1 MFCNK
6 RFGESDPL
14 LFRQVHQVV
23 DGRDATTRR
32 CAKAWFRS
40 NKFDTTALVPY
51 DCYTL
56 LVLIVFPL
64 DSLCMVD
71 FLLEC
76 PSEIRTKLMMIF
88 VCVVRTT
95 ALLEFLVSENIQ
107 YRGWKV
113 RSGRRIII
121 HLSTVQ
127 HAQFCAYSIMRLSLQ
142 TGRCNANDGISSDRG
157 TSFLHWSHPR
167 SHLDITEPN
176 ISL

>member
-1 MFCNK
+1 MQQHVAVQKLVSAPINLI
-6 RFGESDPL
+6 L
-14 LFRQVHQVV
+14 LRWC
-23 DGRDATTRR
+23 R
-32 CAKAWFRS
+32 
-40 NKFDTTALVPY
+40 TTAILFLY
-51 DCYTL
+51 WS
-56 LVLIVFPL
+56 VFPL
-64 DSLCMVD
+64 DSLCRLD

-88 VCVVRTT
+88 VCVVQTT

-121 HLSTVQ
+121 HLSTEQ
-127 HAQFCAYSIMRLSLQ
+127 HPQFCAYSSMRLSLQ
-142 TGRCNANDGISSDRG
+142 TGRCNAKDGISSDRG
-157 TSFLHWSHPR
+157 TSFLNWSHPR